1 MTNFNKLFNAVNEL
15 CDLQENAADI
25 CEHGAASG
33 FSGFTYYSD
42 TWEFANK
49 YRASIIELLK
59 DQAAGCGVDW
69 LEFLSSF
76 NCLKDYD
83 SAEIAEGLFDTESEH
98 NTIVYNALAWYAL
111 EEAAHDHINLLEA
124 A

>member
-1 MTNFNKLFNAVNEL
+1 MNKLFNAVNDL
-15 CDLQENAADI
+15 CDLEENAADI

-59 DQAAGCGVDW
+59 DQAAEFGMDW
-69 LEFLSSF
+69 LELLCSF
-76 NCLKDYD
+76 NCLKDYT
-83 SAEIAEGLFDTESEH
+83 SAEIAEGLFDTKSDM
-98 NTIVYNALAWYAL
+98 NTYVYNALAWYAL
-111 EEAAHDHINLLEA
+111 EEAARDHITMLEA